1 MAQIEDELKRELL
14 AGNPEFKALYDDH
27 AAAKQRLKE
36 LAEKSF
42 LSEEDELEVKQLK
55 RHKLFLKDRMAAIV
69 RDRQSSQVSAGG

>member
-1 MAQIEDELKRELL
+1 MPQIEEGLKQQLL
-14 AGNPEFKALYDDH
+14 ADDPEFKALYDDH
-27 AAAKQRLKE
+27 RAAKRRLKE